1 MNSPRAKTRGF
12 VLDLTFYKS
21 PDSWAK
27 IIRQNELLG
36 APDGAG
42 RAAEFS
48 HVIELECDDEEI
60 KLRAELMRLNTEDGV
75 VHSRWEMAE
84 HNKPKPVV
92 LDEEGV
98 PIEEEEDPDNPFKP
112 LISSEMIHR
121 VQDTETFINE
131 EIAHYNA
138 NERPALDDML
148 VRLYNHQYLKLD
160 SAGLHP
166 NEIAD
171 ATEWRLRT
179 DSTVPLLLEAEILE
193 GGAGDF
199 KGALT
204 GTTWNSYLTIGKE
217 GPEPRED
224 PEGVLPKTWSLW

>member
-36 APDGAG
+36 SPDVAG

-60 KLRAELMRLNTEDGV
+60 KLRAEMLRLDVDDGV
-75 VHSRWEMAE
+75 TYSRWQRAE
-84 HNKPKPVV
+84 HNKPKPPVY
-92 LDEEGV
+92 DEEGEIV
-98 PIEEEEDPDNPFKP
+98 PEEEDPENPFKP
-112 LISSEMIHR
+112 LLDLEMIHR
-121 VQDTETFINE
+121 VQDTESYIAE

-148 VRLYNHQYLKLD
+148 VRLYNH
-160 SAGLHP
+160 
-166 NEIAD
+166 
-171 ATEWRLRT
+171 
-179 DSTVPLLLEAEILE
+179 
-193 GGAGDF
+193 
-199 KGALT
+199 
-204 GTTWNSYLTIGKE
+204 
-217 GPEPRED
+217 
-224 PEGVLPKTWSLW
+224 